1 MGADR
6 ARDLVVVRINAARE
20 LLRPMALGTSGNL
33 RVGQQVLAIGNPF
46 GEHACKLYIGAE
58 GRRGL
63 AGALWG
69 YGNLWVGRY
78 WPSASMLVDCA
89 LCPECGA
96 DFALR

>member
-46 GEHACKLYIGAE
+46 GEHACKICTGAE
-58 GRRGL
+58 GSRG
-63 AGALWG
+63 
-69 YGNLWVGRY
+69 
-78 WPSASMLVDCA
+78 
-89 LCPECGA
+89 
-96 DFALR
+96 